1 MPFTISHAVLAVPL
15 ARLSRDR
22 LPVAAL
28 AIGCMTPDLIRLIA
42 RDDCNISHQWSSILF
57 PDVFIGIAFSL
68 LWYILYRPYLY
79 KIFAI
84 QDKIQL
90 TSMYKKLRFLGMS
103 VVAIILGIVTHL
115 LWDGLTHA
123 DARTLLFYKQLA
135 QPIHIFGIDTSI
147 HMVAQLLSSIIPLP
161 IILVMILRYYRRYG
175 TDSILVN
182 RDAILLNGAIV
193 LLVGCVFL
201 IETFNIDTLASDP
214 YHTIGDS
221 IIYFFKGFMLALTT
235 LSLFNQVQKRIM

>member
-15 ARLSRDR
+15 ARLSQNR
-22 LPVAAL
+22 LPIAAL
-28 AIGCMTPDLIRLIA
+28 AIGCMTPDLIRLIT
-42 RDDCNISHQWSSILF
+42 RDDRNISHQWSSILF
-57 PDVFIGIAFSL
+57 PDLFIGIAFLL
-68 LWYILYRPYLY
+68 LWYLLYRPYLY

-147 HMVAQLLSSIIPLP
+147 HMLVQLLSSVIPLP
-161 IILVMILRYYRRYG
+161 IIILMLTRYYRHYG
-175 TDSILVN
+175 TDSILIN
-182 RDAILLNGAIV
+182 RNAILLNGMLI
-193 LLVGCVFL
+193 LLVGCIFL
-201 IETFNIDTLASDP
+201 IETFNTDILALDP
-214 YHTIGDS
+214 YHAIGDG
-221 IIYFFKGFMLALTT
+221 IISFSKGFMLALTV
-235 LSLFNQVQKRIM
+235 LSVFNQIQKRVI